1 MTKLGFH
8 PTYGWPV
15 PQVYSVFLKATLG
28 PRMRSLFYL
37 YQIYQTQDK
46 ETGQVHGKN
55 NKVIMVLHVLVKAPH
70 QGMTFYLF
78 VFVLVYLLPGLF
90 VVVCTKLSS
99 CGTQAVKGTGSV
111 VSMSWLSC
119 HMGLVSPEHVES

>member
-1 MTKLGFH
+1 
-8 PTYGWPV
+8 
-15 PQVYSVFLKATLG
+15 
-28 PRMRSLFYL
+28 MRSLFYF
-37 YQIYQTQDK
+37 YQIYQTKDK
-46 ETGQVHGKN
+46 ETGQVRGKN

-70 QGMTFYLF
+70 QGVIFCLF
-78 VFVLVYLLPGLF
+78 VYLLPGLF

-99 CGTQAVKGTGSV
+99 CGTQALKGTGLI